1 MLLYNYTNGNSIYK
15 LQKISFNEE
24 NEVNNERN
32 RMYLNLTLLKLE
44 IVKRNT
50 IVIT

>member
-1 MLLYNYTNGNSIYK
+1 MLLYNYTNGIYK
-15 LQKISFNEE
+15 LQKICFNEE